1 MTKTMIEQ
9 LAMDLFL
16 EIRKD
21 IRSGGKFPAIGLP
34 KNFEQLQDI
43 CDANMYLEDTYT
55 KLYADGKRQE
65 QIYSI
70 LNRIIDQINNLLKS
84 N

>member
-21 IRSGGKFPAIGLP
+21 TQSGI
-34 KNFEQLQDI
+34 KNFEQLQDV

>member
-9 LAMDLFL
+9 KAMDLFL

-21 IRSGGKFPAIGLP
+21 IESSIEFLAIDIP
-34 KNFEQLQDI
+34 KNFEQLQDV
-43 CDANMYLEDTYT
+43 CDANMYLENTYT
-55 KLYADGKRQE
+55 KLYADGKTQDE
-65 QIYSI
+65 IYSI
-70 LNRIIDQINNLLKS
+70 LNRIIDEINNLLKS

>member
-9 LAMDLFL
+9 KAMDLFL

-21 IRSGGKFPAIGLP
+21 IQSGREFPAIDIP
-34 KNFEQLQDI
+34 KNFEQLQDV

-55 KLYADGKRQE
+55 KLYADGKRQDE
-65 QIYSI
+65 IYSI
-70 LNRIIDQINNLLKS
+70 LNRIIDEINNLLKS

>member
-1 MTKTMIEQ
+1 MTSTEIKKIS
-9 LAMDLFL
+9 MDLFL
-16 EIRKD
+16 EIKED
-21 IRSGGKFPAIGLP
+21 IQSDGKPAIDLP
-34 KNFEQLQDI
+34 KNFEELQDI

-65 QIYSI
+65 EIYSI

>member
-9 LAMDLFL
+9 KAMDLFL

-21 IRSGGKFPAIGLP
+21 IESGREFPAIDLP
-34 KNFEQLQDI
+34 KNFEQLQDV

-55 KLYADGKRQE
+55 KLYADGKRQDE
-65 QIYSI
+65 IYSI
-70 LNRIIDQINNLLKS
+70 LNRIIDEINNLLKS